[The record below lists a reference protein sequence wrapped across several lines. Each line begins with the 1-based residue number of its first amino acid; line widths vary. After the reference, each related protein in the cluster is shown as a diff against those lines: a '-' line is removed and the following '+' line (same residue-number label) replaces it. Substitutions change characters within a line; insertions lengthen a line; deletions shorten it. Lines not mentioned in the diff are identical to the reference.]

1 MGIRTGP
8 PVGRILLERAGKKA
22 VYRSDLAP
30 DRGAA
35 GILRLHIPCRSV
47 GGCPSVS
54 RCLARFGSDKVQEG
68 NEEVI
73 PWKTPYILS
82 ISQNDETA
90 TDLKREA
97 AAVFFVIVSTQ
108 IDRLG
113 RVITYLSIPISLSRR
128 SA

>member
-1 MGIRTGP
+1 M
-8 PVGRILLERAGKKA
+8 
-22 VYRSDLAP
+22 
-30 DRGAA
+30 
-35 GILRLHIPCRSV
+35 
-47 GGCPSVS
+47 
-54 RCLARFGSDKVQEG
+54 ARFGSDKVQEG

-97 AAVFFVIVSTQ
+97 AAVYFVIVSTQ

-113 RVITYLSIPISLSRR
+113 RVITYLGPRGIVRGGQMPLPNQRT
-128 SA
+128 